1 VLGLK
6 LRKFDSGVLVIQEEV
21 FDDFLMFERLVELA
35 KQEPT
40 EGISPT
46 SVSHQLQVSLLVAKE
61 QLLLAEKSGYLCRD
75 DTLNG
80 IFYFEN
86 LFPTFTLLL

>member
-1 VLGLK
+1 M
-6 LRKFDSGVLVIQEEV
+6 IQEEV
-21 FDDFLMFERLVELA
+21 FDDRIMFEKLVEFA

-40 EGISPT
+40 AGISPT
-46 SVSHQLQVSLLVAKE
+46 LVSNQFQISLLVAKE

-80 IFYFEN
+80 IFYFQN
-86 LFPTFTLLL
+86 LFPTFRLL